1 MLKNTNWHF
10 ILAIVIILASLAA
23 MVTVAILISNSDW
36 TIWQKI
42 AMMFLVFQ

>member
-10 ILAIVIILASLAA
+10 ILAIIIILISLVA
-23 MVTVAILISNSDW
+23 MITVAMLISNSDW
-36 TIWQKI
+36 TAWQKI